1 MIKIGITGGIGSGKT
16 VVSELFRLHK
26 IPVYDADTQVK
37 QLNDNSEI
45 VRQKIVQ
52 HFGSEL
58 YINGIL
64 DKKRFAEIIFQDK
77 KQLEIA
83 TNIIHAEL
91 KKHLSRWFQE
101 KNKYPVVAMDAPVL
115 FESNFHKFMDY
126 NITVTAPEEMRL
138 SRTIKRDNTDA
149 AHIKRRMANQMSDS
163 EKIKLSDFVILN
175 DNRNSLI
182 KQTEDILS
190 QIGILTDKAPKS
202 FYRFD

>member
-77 KQLEIA
+77 K
-83 TNIIHAEL
+83 
-91 KKHLSRWFQE
+91 
-101 KNKYPVVAMDAPVL
+101 
-115 FESNFHKFMDY
+115 
-126 NITVTAPEEMRL
+126 
-138 SRTIKRDNTDA
+138 
-149 AHIKRRMANQMSDS
+149 
-163 EKIKLSDFVILN
+163 
-175 DNRNSLI
+175 
-182 KQTEDILS
+182 
-190 QIGILTDKAPKS
+190 
-202 FYRFD
+202 